1 MADND
6 LIVTIPGITGSTL
19 RRNGA
24 EVWSSAPR
32 TLLTALATL
41 GRHIRELELP
51 DGIGDDAPDDGVEA
65 TALMP
70 SLHVVPGLWSPIRG
84 YEKLASRLEAVCAR
98 TI

>member
-6 LIVTIPGITGSTL
+6 RTVTIPGITGSTL

-41 GRHIRELELP
+41 GRHIHELELP
-51 DGIGDDAPDDGVEA
+51 GGIGDDAPDDGVEA
-65 TALMP
+65 TALDAQP
-70 SLHVVPGLWSPIRG
+70 ARR
-84 YEKLASRLEAVCAR
+84 SRLVVADPRLRKAG
-98 TI
+98 